1 MRSINSVLGLGAM
14 RAHVRGRLIGERYRR
29 LALGEFRYFDY
40 LAYSFV
46 LAPFITSSP
55 R

>member
-1 MRSINSVLGLGAM
+1 MRSINSTLGLRAVS
-14 RAHVRGRLIGERYRR
+14 AHVRGRLIGERYHR
-29 LALGEFRYFDY
+29 LALGEFHYFDY